1 MSEGVSTQD
10 LDQAGMPAEA
20 SSAHSAGA
28 LLRQAR
34 EAAGLS
40 IEALALQIK
49 VAQRK
54 LEALESDR
62 YDALPDAVFVRAL
75 AQTVCRALRIDP
87 APVLSLLPEAR
98 RASSLENVTHG
109 LNQPFQERGSAAARL
124 FHGDWE
130 RLLRPGVFAPLI
142 LVAGAAAIYFWPQ
155 RPLGEA
161 AVPNEAPA
169 ASAASSDQPERSEV
183 PGMPPQW
190 ASDALLS
197 PADAAS
203 VPATVQ
209 PASAA
214 LAASGAA
221 SALAPVA
228 ASAASAVSAT
238 DAAAVLI
245 LTAREDSWIEVR
257 DAQGRSLL
265 SRLLRAGES
274 MGAGVETDARW
285 QQPLSLK
292 IGNAQGT
299 QIRFRGQ
306 VVEVPASAVRD
317 NVARME
323 LK

>member
-1 MSEGVSTQD
+1 MSDAGVSTPD
-10 LDQAGMPAEA
+10 LDQAGMSAE
-20 SSAHSAGA
+20 SSAEHSAGA

-40 IEALALQIK
+40 LEALALQIK

-75 AQTVCRALRIDP
+75 AQTVCRALRVDP
-87 APVLSLLPEAR
+87 APVLARLPEAQ

-130 RLLRPGVFAPLI
+130 RLLRPSVFAPLI
-142 LVAGAAAIYFWPQ
+142 LVAGAAVIYFWPQ
-155 RPLGEA
+155 HPLGEA
-161 AVPNEAPA
+161 HVPNQAPV
-169 ASAASSDQPERSEV
+169 ASAANSDLPERNEV

-190 ASDALLS
+190 ASDALPS
-197 PADAAS
+197 PEVDASA
-203 VPATVQ
+203 PAVVQ

-214 LAASGAA
+214 LAASEPA
-221 SALAPVA
+221 SVPD
-228 ASAASAVSAT
+228 VS
-238 DAAAVLI
+238 AVLI

-274 MGAGVETDARW
+274 VGPEVDAHW
-285 QQPLSLK
+285 QPPLSLK

-299 QIRFRGQ
+299 QIRFKGQ
-306 VVEVPASAVRD
+306 VVDVPASAVRD
-317 NVARME
+317 NVARVE